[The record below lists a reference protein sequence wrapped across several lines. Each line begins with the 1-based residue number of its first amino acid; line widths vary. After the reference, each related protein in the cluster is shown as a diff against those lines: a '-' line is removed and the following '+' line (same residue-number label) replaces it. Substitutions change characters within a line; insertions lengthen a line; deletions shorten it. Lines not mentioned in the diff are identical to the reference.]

1 MKNFLINNK
10 KHYIYILFLILFT
23 SLLSFYSLELFH
35 ISVAIYSIVI
45 CFIIFIIVLNTHQII
60 SNSYYIFIGLSFAYI
75 AIFEIIHALTWKQL
89 FYIPFISE
97 VSAGSIWHCGRFTH
111 SLIIL
116 LSFYFI
122 NKKIN
127 IKKVLTGLSVYFIT
141 LFTFLIYFNIN
152 FLSYIPTFN
161 FLGYQFNNNYIV
173 IFILIISIIYFDK
186 YKLLFSDFHYNN
198 MMSAIAFFIISEIFF
213 ILPTELNIYVDVF
226 AHVTRLL
233 SFYFVYRS
241 VVLTGLKEPYNTI
254 FYKLTQS
261 NKKLNDLNQ
270 ILNIV
275 KNIHETINAN
285 YELDILFDK
294 IVNDLIKKEDYQMAF
309 IAEFDK
315 EKNEIEIKSG
325 VGVSNDFIKQKTL
338 NIKKD
343 INAITQAIEK
353 RKIVKDSNPQSI
365 SNVFYKTDHNLH
377 NSLIALPIY
386 YENDIY
392 GVLAITSYQ
401 KDAFNKKVVDLLDK
415 ITQNLGI
422 AISRYLTTQQ
432 IRYISFHDQ
441 LTGLYNKN
449 FFNEE
454 IKRLDTKRKLPITI
468 IISDFNDLKYIN
480 DNYGHN
486 TGDKFLKTY
495 AEILKKNSRQEDII
509 ARWGGD
515 EFVILLPNTGKEVT
529 EKLLNRI
536 RKEIEKIEIAK
547 EKLSIAFGYAVKES
561 SEKDINDIFKKADK
575 NMYMNKKIMKN
586 DKRENQV

>member
-1 MKNFLINNK
+1 MKKFLVKEK

-23 SLLSFYSLELFH
+23 SLISFYSLELFH

-45 CFIIFIIVLNTHQII
+45 CFIIFIIILNTHQII

-97 VSAGSIWHCGRFTH
+97 IDVGSIWHCGRFTH

-141 LFTFLIYFNIN
+141 LFTLLIYFNIN
-152 FLSYIPTFN
+152 FLNYIPKFN

-173 IFILIISIIYFDK
+173 IIILLISIVLFDK
-186 YKLLFSDFHYNN
+186 FKLLFSDFHYNN
-198 MMSAIAFFIISEIFF
+198 MMSSIAFFIISEIFF

-233 SFYFVYRS
+233 SFYFIYRS

-261 NKKLNDLNQ
+261 NKKLNDLNH
-270 ILNIV
+270 ILSIV

-315 EKNEIEIKSG
+315 EKNQIEIKSG
-325 VGVSNDFIKQKTL
+325 VGVSNDFIKKKTL

-536 RKEIEKIEIAK
+536 RKEIEKIEIAN

-586 DKRENQV
+586 DK